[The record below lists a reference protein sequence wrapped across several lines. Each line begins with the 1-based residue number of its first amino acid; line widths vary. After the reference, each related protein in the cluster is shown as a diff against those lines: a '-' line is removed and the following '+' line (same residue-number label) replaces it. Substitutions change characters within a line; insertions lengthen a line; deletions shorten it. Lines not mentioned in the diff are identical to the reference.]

1 MRIIMPDKTV
11 RECPGGMGTVEEVL
25 LSLGLNPVGV
35 MVIRGTRLVPES
47 APVSDGDEL
56 RIITV
61 SHGG

>member
-11 RECPGGMGTVEEVL
+11 RECPAGMGTVEEVL
-25 LSLGLNPVGV
+25 LALGLNPVGV
-35 MVIRGTRLVPES
+35 MVIRGDKLVPES
-47 APVSDGDEL
+47 APVSDDDEL